1 MKIIP
6 ETLRA
11 HWIRYLRFYY

>member
-1 MKIIP
+1 MARQITRMKIIP

-11 HWIRYLRFYY
+11 H